1 MLKIS
6 LLLGIF
12 DKILC
17 EIYAVHSKT
26 ITSQASSCKNPPL
39 CYLSD
44 TYKSESKNIL
54 LPYINPHNYGRQQS
68 NLQRSYYG
76 GFDSSTLPAY
86 YS

>member
-1 MLKIS
+1 M
-6 LLLGIF
+6 
-12 DKILC
+12 ILC

-26 ITSQASSCKNPPL
+26 TISQAPFCKNPPL

-44 TYKSESKNIL
+44 TYKSELKNVL
-54 LPYINPHNYGRQQS
+54 LPYINHNYGRQQS